1 MAGTIL
7 ALDNPPQVG
16 GKNAPIQT
24 FNLGAG
30 NSEPLE
36 KLISL
41 IEKNLGEKAI
51 KNLEAGP
58 RGEMMETLADI
69 EFTRNEIGFSPSVAL
84 ETGIARFVEWY
95 RWYHK
100 C

>member
-1 MAGTIL
+1 MGEHT
-7 ALDNPPQVG
+7 
-16 GKNAPIQT
+16 APIQT

-41 IEKNLGEKAI
+41 IEENLGEKAI

-58 RGEMMETLADI
+58 RGEMLETLADI
-69 EFTRNEIGFSPSVAL
+69 EFTRNEIGFAPVVSL
-84 ETGIARFVEWY
+84 EEGISKFIEWY
-95 RWYHK
+95 RYYYK